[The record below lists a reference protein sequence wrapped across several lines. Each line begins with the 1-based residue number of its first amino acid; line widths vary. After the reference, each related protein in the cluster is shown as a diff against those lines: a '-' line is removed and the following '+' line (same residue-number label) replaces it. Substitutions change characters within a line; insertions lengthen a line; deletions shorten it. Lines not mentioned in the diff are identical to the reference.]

1 MSQKIVVRM
10 LERLGVKKTNVVVTD
25 DGKEAVDAES
35 QGSFDIVLLDIQM
48 VCGIETDLS
57 LVIAPL

>member
-10 LERLGVKKTNVVVTD
+10 LERLGVKKANVVVTD

-48 VCGIETDLS
+48 VCGIETELS
-57 LVIAPL
+57 LVISPL

>member
-48 VCGIETDLS
+48 VCGIETDLT
-57 LVIAPL
+57 LAIAPL

>member
-1 MSQKIVVRM
+1 M
-10 LERLGVKKTNVVVTD
+10 LERLGVKKSNVVVTD

>member
-48 VCGIETDLS
+48 VCGIETELS
-57 LVIAPL
+57 LVISPL

>member
-35 QGSFDIVLLDIQM
+35 QGSFDIVRLDIQM